1 VTAALRGSVVA
12 FEVDAFSGEEHLGWS
27 VTVVGPSRVI
37 STPDDV
43 QRLDELGL
51 DTRPRAADRCYI
63 AVRIDLVKGWRMIP
77 RTGHG
82 MPSPLDPTDL

>member
-1 VTAALRGSVVA
+1 VTAALRGAVVA
-12 FEVDAFSGEEHLGWS
+12 FQVDSWSGEEHLGWS

-37 STPDDV
+37 STADEV
-43 QRLDELGL
+43 QRLEELRLSG
-51 DTRPRAADRCYI
+51 RPRTADRCYI

-77 RTGHG
+77 GAAPG

>member
-51 DTRPRAADRCYI
+51 NTRPRTADRCYI

-77 RTGHG
+77 GTAPG